1 MSTTGHL
8 PPQGPEGTTQP
19 STAGNPDGVPLTE
32 QERIVQLARATGG
45 GGSALAQ
52 PAAEP
57 TFREGIAAWVARL
70 RGGDIGSLPAVAG
83 LVVLFVLFS
92 ALRPDTFPTPG
103 NIANLLVQASS
114 IIVLAMG
121 LTFVLLLGDIDLS
134 AGVAGGASAAVMAL
148 VLRSGGVNW
157 VVGLLA
163 ALATGLVLGTLIGL
177 LVSRVGIPSFVVT
190 LAFFLGVQ
198 GITLRLIGEGGT
210 IAVRDDVIV
219 AIANSNVPVGLGW
232 VLTAVAGLGYAAVS
246 LGRWAGQRRRGLSRD
261 NLGVVVARL
270 VAVLVV
276 LVVVTA
282 VLSRNRARVASI
294 QLAGIPWSVPV
305 IAVLLVL
312 LTLVLGR
319 TRYGRHVYAVGGNPE
334 AARRA
339 GISVRGIRMS
349 VFMIGSSLAALS
361 GVIDASRLNSVAP
374 GSGGA
379 NTLLLGVGAA
389 VIGGTSLFGGKGRVS
404 NAVIGGLVIA
414 AIANGLGLLGQAQY
428 VNYLVTGAVLL
439 LAATVDAV
447 SRRRRASSAV

>member
-1 MSTTGHL
+1 MSTTGHR
-8 PPQGPEGTTQP
+8 PPQGPERATP
-19 STAGNPDGVPLTE
+19 EPAELTE
-32 QERIVQLARATGG
+32 QQRIAQLARATAG

-52 PAAEP
+52 PAPEP
-57 TFREGIAAWVARL
+57 TFREGVQAYLARL
-70 RGGDIGSLPAVAG
+70 RGGDIGSLPAIAG

-92 ALRPDTFPTPG
+92 LLRPDTFPTAG

-148 VLRSGGVNW
+148 VLRESGVNW

-163 ALATGLVLGTLIGL
+163 ALVTGLVLGTLIGL
-177 LVSRVGIPSFVVT
+177 LVARVGIPSFVVT

-219 AIANSNVPVGLGW
+219 AIANSNVPVWLGW
-232 VLTAVAGLGYAAVS
+232 VLTALAAAGYAAVS

-261 NLGVVVARL
+261 NLGVVIARL
-270 VAVLVV
+270 VVVVAVLF
-276 LVVVTA
+276 LVTA
-282 VLSRNRARVASI
+282 VLSQNRARVASI
-294 QLAGIPWSVPV
+294 QLAGIPYSVPL
-305 IAVLLVL
+305 IAVLLVV
-312 LTLVLGR
+312 LTLVLSR

-349 VFMIGSSLAALS
+349 VFMIGSTLAALA

-404 NAVIGGLVIA
+404 DAVIGGLVIA
-414 AIANGLGLLGQAQY
+414 TIANGLGLLGQGAF
-428 VNYLVTGAVLL
+428 VNFLVTGAVLL
-439 LAATVDAV
+439 LAATVDAA
-447 SRRRRASSAV
+447 SRRRRAATSS

>member
-1 MSTTGHL
+1 MSTTPGD
-8 PPQGPEGTTQP
+8 GSATTQFTKP
-19 STAGNPDGVPLTE
+19 ETSEA
-32 QERIVQLARATGG
+32 ERIRELARATAQ
-45 GGSALAQ
+45 GGSPLEH
-52 PAAEP
+52 AAPEP
-57 TFREGIAAWVARL
+57 TFREGVQAYVARL
-70 RGGDIGSLPAVAG
+70 RGGDIGSLPAIAG

-134 AGVAGGASAAVMAL
+134 AGVAGAASAAVMAIA
-148 VLRSGGVNW
+148 LRDGGVNW
-157 VVGLLA
+157 LVGLLA
-163 ALATGLVLGTLIGL
+163 ALLTGLVLGTLIGL

-190 LAFFLGVQ
+190 LAFFLGIQ

-210 IAVRDDVIV
+210 IAVRNETIV
-219 AIANSNVPVGLGW
+219 AIANSNMPVGLGW
-232 VLTAVAGLGYAAVS
+232 VLTILAVVAFAAVS

-270 VAVLVV
+270 VVVAVL

-282 VLSRNRARVASI
+282 ILSQNRARVASI
-294 QLAGIPWSVPV
+294 HLAGIPYSVPI

-312 LTLVLGR
+312 LTIVLGR
-319 TRYGRHVYAVGGNPE
+319 TTYGRHVYAVGGNPE

-339 GISVRGIRMS
+339 GISVRAIRIS
-349 VFMIGSSLAALS
+349 VFMIGSTLAALS

-414 AIANGLGLLGQAQY
+414 AIANGLGLLNQAQY